1 MKRTVLGLLSCFVFL
16 IFVSHYSY
24 AEAPTPPCVAG
35 GRDFPAQGMPMMPP
49 MMPPMMHHGMDMKD
63 GMPGMGPFMGKRLM
77 DLGLDEKQKDAI
89 KDINS
94 KVLKSAIRKRADLEI
109 ARIELRDSLDK
120 DIVDLNAVEALLKKT
135 ESLMTDIHLLHIK
148 AAEEIKAKLTPEQR
162 KKFKAL
168 PVREE
173 APGKKQ
179 QSDEK

>member
-35 GRDFPAQGMPMMPP
+35 GRDFPAQGMP

-109 ARIELRDSLDK
+109 ARIELRDILDK

-148 AAEEIKAKLTPEQR
+148 AAEEIKAKQTPEQR

-179 QSDEK
+179 QSGEK